1 MDIKTVKKQN
11 GLNFKNETV
20 LTSYLIT
27 YNNSNRVKSVPLDEE
42 NTDYQTIQEWVSEG
56 NTIEEAD

>member
-1 MDIKTVKKQN
+1 MDIKTLKKKY

-42 NTDYQTIQEWVSEG
+42 NTDYQTIQEWVAKG